1 MQLFSRRPLTFGV
14 TFGAALLS
22 AGLVTPSHAD
32 ESSAPALRAVAL
44 SAPARPIQLNM
55 DSSSMRPVS
64 VEERAANFVRLNVD
78 CAGGSAKKQLG
89 EVAALSPFPVAFR
102 IGANLSP
109 RTLFDVG
116 VDVNLP
122 SLHLIPEFSS
132 RVDLDAIIGL
142 SIASVSTIFP
152 LTFDQLYGRTLAGGT
167 RVYAGAGIGPY
178 FGGVTRFGGKLILGA
193 DFTSRLGGEFN
204 VHFAGTG
211 DPLLSL
217 QLRVGL

>member
-22 AGLVTPSHAD
+22 AGLVTPSRA
-32 ESSAPALRAVAL
+32 EEAPVLRAGAL
-44 SAPARPIQLNM
+44 SASARKIQLNL
-55 DSSSMRPVS
+55 DDVSTRPVS
-64 VEERAANFVRLNVD
+64 AEDAANSLRLNTA

-89 EVAALSPFPVAFR
+89 EVAALSPFPVALR
-102 IGANLSP
+102 LGANLSP
-109 RTLFDVG
+109 RTRFDVG
-116 VDVNLP
+116 VDVSLP
-122 SLHLIPEFSS
+122 SLHLIPQLDS
-132 RVDLDAIIGL
+132 RVDLDAILSL
-142 SIASVSTIFP
+142 SIVNVSTIFP

-178 FGGVTRFGGKLILGA
+178 FGGTTRFGGKLILGA